1 MHHILV
7 LHDSKKRTNYIN
19 TNAVLKVVRK
29 TLTVDII
36 FSREMKMH
44 KKKALCRLCEI
55 CGCCKQGLFLILT
68 AWFVD
73 RVRRAVAEW
82 LEVHRRP
89 QSTERDK
96 ELAARVVTLSRFLP
110 EPLKSQE
117 FLAKFSANLLRDNT
131 LMLGNF

>member
-1 MHHILV
+1 MFYCH
-7 LHDSKKRTNYIN
+7 N
-19 TNAVLKVVRK
+19 
-29 TLTVDII
+29 II
-36 FSREMKMH
+36 FS
-44 KKKALCRLCEI
+44 
-55 CGCCKQGLFLILT
+55 
-68 AWFVD
+68 

-96 ELAARVVTLSRFLP
+96 ELAARVITLSRFLP

-131 LMLGNF
+131 LMLGNPLLLFFYIGF